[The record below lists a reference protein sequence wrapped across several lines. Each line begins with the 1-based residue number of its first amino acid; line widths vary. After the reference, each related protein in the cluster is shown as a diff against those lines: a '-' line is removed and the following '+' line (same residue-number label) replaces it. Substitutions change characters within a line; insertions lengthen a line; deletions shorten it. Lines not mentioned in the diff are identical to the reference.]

1 MRLLYLNFNLWM
13 KDEKK
18 VAMQTGFMSCHVVE
32 EIIRIGQ
39 IKGWDV
45 PQFHLPKTE
54 TANQLWNTKSS
65 KRTNK
70 TKPIPED
77 VFDKI
82 LYHAVHDEKDV
93 LTKAGIIIQSQT
105 GLRINEVLSIQEG
118 CVKCTS
124 DGYDYMEVTLAKT
137 EKGEPIIHKVFIN
150 DIVKDAIA
158 ELSEYTAE
166 LRKESGLKE
175 LFVIRN
181 HGIRALNVAKWNE
194 NRLSHFIERYGI
206 RDNKG
211 ELYPLTS
218 HQFRATFVRERTKKP
233 FGTSMQRSSLN
244 TLKSIIRWCQLHRPN
259 DVPTTE
265 IFTGNEYIGVNRK
278 LKIDFIPDDVVAQI
292 NEALKKEENPYLK
305 YGIIILQSTGM
316 RIGDLL
322 KLHIDCIK
330 PHLISGYTIEWTQH
344 KGHKDKPPMPVRS
357 ECVAAIEKLI
367 KITAELRDEAD
378 EKDKDTLMIWRVPK
392 GKCCGKVIA
401 INAVRFNNKWM
412 KKFIK
417 KNNIKDANGDYYNL
431 TSHQFR
437 RTLGTDMLSK
447 GTNINVIQQ
456 VLGHSDPSVTK
467 RFYAD
472 VKDKERAEVFKS
484 VGVIGNINQIQSSA
498 FDNVSEFEWFK
509 ANKDKGAC
517 MCDGYCTKPVVDG
530 KICDRLIKRQKCYT
544 CSRYITTPEYLEAH
558 KKHLANLE
566 KQLEEGAIYG
576 EHYAEHFIPTI
587 EVLKV
592 IIERLEGLQNG
603 N

>member
-1 MRLLYLNFNLWM
+1 MASRPDGDVWNIVDNDVESQHYGRNF
-13 KDEKK
+13 KFDFSYISSEK
-18 VAMQTGFMSCHVVE
+18 
-32 EIIRIGQ
+32 
-39 IKGWDV
+39 
-45 PQFHLPKTE
+45 
-54 TANQLWNTKSS
+54 N
-65 KRTNK
+65 
-70 TKPIPED
+70 
-77 VFDKI
+77 
-82 LYHAVHDEKDV
+82 KDV
-93 LTKAGIIIQSQT
+93 
-105 GLRINEVLSIQEG
+105 
-118 CVKCTS
+118 
-124 DGYDYMEVTLAKT
+124 
-137 EKGEPIIHKVFIN
+137 
-150 DIVKDAIA
+150 VKDYIWQN
-158 ELSEYTAE
+158 Y
-166 LRKESGLKE
+166 R
-175 LFVIRN
+175 VRN
-181 HGIRALNVAKWNE
+181 I
-194 NRLSHFIERYGI
+194 
-206 RDNKG
+206 
-211 ELYPLTS
+211 
-218 HQFRATFVRERTKKP
+218 
-233 FGTSMQRSSLN
+233 SLN
-244 TLKSIIRWCQLHRPN
+244 TLYTYLNSYLMRFFGFVENENKELSELSNADIDRYVSLLHATISKRTRKPLGYQSQKKTLDAVKGLIRWCQLHRPN
-259 DVPTTE
+259 DVPMIE

-322 KLHIDCIK
+322 KLRIDCIK

-357 ECVAAIEKLI
+357 ECVAAIEKLVE
-367 KITAELRDEAD
+367 ITSELRDEAD
-378 EKDKDTLMIWRVPK
+378 EKDKDTLMIWRVPVGK
-392 GKCCGKVIA
+392 GAGKVMPISQKTFGT
-401 INAVRFNNKWM
+401 VWFD
-412 KKFIK
+412 KFIK
-417 KNNIKDANGDYYNL
+417 DNNIKDANGDYYNL

-484 VGVIGNINQIQSSA
+484 VGVIGNINQIQSSV

-558 KKHLANLE
+558 KQHLANLE